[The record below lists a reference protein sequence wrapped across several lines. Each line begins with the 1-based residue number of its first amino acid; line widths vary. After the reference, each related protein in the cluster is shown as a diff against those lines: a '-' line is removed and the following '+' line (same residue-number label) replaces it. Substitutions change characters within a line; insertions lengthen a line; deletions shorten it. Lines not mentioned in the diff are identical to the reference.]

1 MSTETANALRAAKAR
16 IDNGVTPE
24 HFWARVEV
32 KGPDECWEW
41 KLARYEAGYGGM
53 KVWIGGKGRSRLAHR
68 VAYEVSNGSI
78 PAGMCVCH
86 RCDNRSCVRPDHLFL
101 GTHAEN
107 SADMVAKGRAATGDK
122 SGARLHPESRV
133 RGDKHWTRSRP
144 EKVLRGE
151 ANGFAKLT
159 DALVAEIRS
168 LAGKVLQ
175 VDLTSRYGVSLSTIR
190 RVQQRKSWKTLETG
204 K

>member
-1 MSTETANALRAAKAR
+1 MIPWNKGKSKPLAER
-16 IDNGVTPE
+16 
-24 HFWARVEV
+24 FWAKV
-32 KGPDECWEW
+32 KKGEGNSCWEW
-41 KLARYEAGYGGM
+41 TAKRMTSGYGY
-53 KVWIGGKGRSRLAHR
+53 IGLTGGGITTNLAHR
-68 VAYEVSNGSI
+68 VSWIMSNG
-78 PAGMCVCH
+78 PVPNGLCVCH

-151 ANGFAKLT
+151 ANGFAELT